1 MALFLKLLS
10 ISLKKEKAF
19 KHFDETRSYFNAGC

>member
-19 KHFDETRSYFNAGC
+19 KHSNEKRSYFNARC